1 MGQYEV
7 HLRPGQA
14 VWLVLMPVFATTA
27 ILQLWLAVQMGASW
41 GLWTAGGLTLAATG
55 CGIAV
60 RHTHR

>member
-14 VWLVLMPVFATTA
+14 VWLVLMLVFATTA
-27 ILQLWLAVQMGASW
+27 IIQLRLAVQMDASW

-55 CGIAV
+55 CSVAL
-60 RHTHR
+60 RHPN